1 MSNRTLTD
9 AVSSKPILGK
19 GLVKWESFAMR
30 YTGFALGAAFRTA
43 VAGRFGIWGENT
55 SPDSFK
61 HFMEYTAKVNSFMP
75 AFTIPFLAWAAT
87 IAETF
92 LGITL
97 ILGIWLRFVAL
108 AAAGLLGL
116 VWFALARSFWL
127 RRPVLLFTFFS
138 SIPTLVSSAFCAFV
152 MR

>member
-30 YTGFALGAAFRTA
+30 YTRFALGAAFLSA

-61 HFMEYTAKVNSFMP
+61 DFMEYTAKVNP
-75 AFTIPFLAWAAT
+75 
-87 IAETF
+87 
-92 LGITL
+92 G
-97 ILGIWLRFVAL
+97 
-108 AAAGLLGL
+108 
-116 VWFALARSFWL
+116 FA
-127 RRPVLLFTFFS
+127 
-138 SIPTLVSSAFCAFV
+138 VSNIDIS
-152 MR
+152 

>member
-30 YTGFALGAAFRTA
+30 YTRFALGAAFLSA

-108 AAAGLLGL
+108 AAAAVAGVFFRATG
-116 VWFALARSFWL
+116 VSL
-127 RRPVLLFTFFS
+127 R
-138 SIPTLVSSAFCAFV
+138 VSTSLP
-152 MR
+152 